1 MATKSKSKKSATKSG
16 KKKTAKKAS
25 RKARGRK
32 FGDTGPRQ
40 KPNN

>member
-1 MATKSKSKKSATKSG
+1 MATKSKSKKAATKSG

-25 RKARGRK
+25 PKRRGRT

-40 KPNN
+40 GAH